1 MLFDDLPLERP
12 GLPSPLPD
20 RHRRRSP
27 TRWIVAIAAV
37 IVAGSA
43 LALWWT
49 IREQPEAATPIPTA
63 ATNAA
68 VASHRPNRQPV
79 DLPALDAS
87 DAAVR
92 NMAGF
97 LSQHPL
103 FVSLLATKDLMRNT
117 ALVVQQIGDGKTPS
131 DPLAVLRPATRL
143 TILGADSGRIDPQSY
158 SRWTPATQALTSI
171 EPKAAAQLYVNV
183 KRLLDDAY
191 RDLGHPNA
199 NFDDALVL
207 AMQLLLSTPT
217 PPGDPEL
224 LRGPDYFEHTDP
236 ALRALRPVQK
246 EFLLLGPDNRR
257 QVTAWMRAFASE
269 LELKL
274 N

>member
-1 MLFDDLPLERP
+1 MLFDDVPIERT
-12 GLPSPLPD
+12 GLPAPLPD
-20 RHRRRSP
+20 RHRRQSP

-43 LALWWT
+43 LTLWWT
-49 IREQPEAATPIPTA
+49 IRERPEAATPIPTA

-92 NMAGF
+92 QMAAF

-103 FVSLLATKDLMRNT
+103 FVRLLATKDLMRST
-117 ALVVQQIGDGKTPS
+117 ALVVQQISDGKTPATTL
-131 DPLAVLRPATRL
+131 DVLRPTARL
-143 TILGADSGRIDPQSY
+143 TILGAESGRVDPQSY
-158 SRWTPATQALTSI
+158 SRWTPATQALVSI
-171 EPKAAAQLYVNV
+171 QPNDAAQLYVNV
-183 KRLLDDAY
+183 KRLLDEAY

-199 NFDDALVL
+199 NFDDAIVL
-207 AMQLLLSTPT
+207 AMQMLLATPT
-217 PPGDPEL
+217 PSGDLEL
-224 LRGPDYFEHTDP
+224 LRRPTYFEHTDP
-236 ALRALRPVQK
+236 ALLALRPVQK

-257 QVTAWMRAFASE
+257 KVATWMRAFASA

-274 N
+274 D